1 MPQKAVQQF
10 MLGTVLNNE
19 TQARQTLAALK
30 AAGYDGIEL
39 CGFMIHPIGWMVKL
53 LTRAAGMPVGK
64 GGRLDWH
71 KLVQEAG
78 LEVVS
83 LHTDLGSLERDAQ
96 AVAQEARSFGTR
108 YVVITGMYRFDYGDE
123 AAVHDLASRLNKA
136 GKALQKEGVELL
148 YHNHNCELRRV
159 NGEKRAYDILL
170 EETDPRFV
178 NFEFDSYWFA
188 EGGTSPLAWM
198 QRLGSR
204 MKLWHINDRGSRVK
218 GSAVTP
224 ILKTDSMELG
234 TGNMDLDSLMDQAL
248 TVGVDAVI
256 LESHRNW
263 IDGSPIKSAQL
274 SAQYLRRVPD
284 HTEESHI

>member
-1 MPQKAVQQF
+1 MPKKAVQQF

-19 TQARQTLAALK
+19 TQARETLAALK
-30 AAGYDGIEL
+30 NAGYDGIEL
-39 CGFMIHPIGWMVKL
+39 CGFMIHPIGFMVKL
-53 LTRAAGMPVGK
+53 LTKAVGMPVGK
-64 GGRLDWH
+64 GGNLDWH

-78 LEVVS
+78 LSVVS
-83 LHTDLGSLERDAQ
+83 LHTDLGSLERDAK

-123 AAVHDLASRLNKA
+123 VAVHDLAARLNKA
-136 GKALQKEGVELL
+136 GETLLQEGVELL

-159 NGEKRAYDILL
+159 NAQKRAYDILL

-178 NFEFDSYWFA
+178 NFEFDSYWFT
-188 EGGTSPLAWM
+188 EGGANALAWM
-198 QRLGSR
+198 QHLGSR
-204 MKLWHINDRGSRVK
+204 MKLWHINDPGSRVQ

-234 TGNMDLDSLMDQAL
+234 TGNMDLDGLLQQAL
-248 TVGVDAVI
+248 QVNVEAVI

-263 IDGSPIKSAQL
+263 IDGSPVKSAQV
-274 SAQYLRRVPD
+274 SAQFLNRVPG
-284 HTEESHI
+284 

>member
-1 MPQKAVQQF
+1 MPKKAVQQF
-10 MLGTVLNNE
+10 MLGTVLKNE
-19 TQARQTLAALK
+19 TQARETLAALK

-39 CGFMIHPIGWMVKL
+39 CGFMIHPIGFMVRM
-53 LTRAAGMPVGK
+53 LTKAAGMPVGK
-64 GGRLDWH
+64 GGNLDWH
-71 KLVQEAG
+71 KLVRESG

-83 LHTDLGSLERDAQ
+83 LHTDLGSLERDAT
-96 AVAQEARSFGTR
+96 AVAQEAKSFGTK

-123 AAVHDLASRLNKA
+123 TAVRGLATRLNKA
-136 GKALQKEGVELL
+136 GEALSKEGVELL

-159 NGEKRAYDILL
+159 NSKQRAYDILL

-178 NFEFDSYWFA
+178 NFEFDSYWFT
-188 EGGTSPLAWM
+188 EGGANALAWM

-204 MKLWHINDRGSRVK
+204 MKLWHINDRGSRVT

-234 TGNMDLDSLMDQAL
+234 TGNMNLDSLMEQAL
-248 TVGVDAVI
+248 LVNVEAVI

-263 IDGSPIKSAQL
+263 IGNSPVKTLQVSANYLKTHL
-274 SAQYLRRVPD
+274 S
-284 HTEESHI
+284 